1 MRITRH
7 KIEQAVFNRFGVITE
22 LVRGNGYYYFS
33 SAGDDASDD
42 VIYRLPTTSVYTM
55 QLNGGSVTLD
65 WWLGYFED
73 FLIGGGFIEVEKY
86 QR

>member
-1 MRITRH
+1 MRITRR
-7 KIEQAVFNRFGVITE
+7 KVEQAVYDRFGVITE
-22 LVRGNGYYYFS
+22 LVRGAGYYYFS

-55 QLNGGSVTLD
+55 QLSGGNVTLD

-73 FLIGGGFIEVEKY
+73 FLIDGGFIDETNY
-86 QR
+86 SR